1 MPPDP
6 AERDRWPRI
15 AVVGAGAVGCYYGA
29 MLARAGAPVTLVGRA
44 RHVDAIRRDGL
55 VLEMHG
61 TREHVRAE
69 ASTDPAAVAGAR
81 LVLVCVKSGD
91 TEAAARALAP
101 HVTPETIVVS
111 LQNGVDNPARMRP
124 LLAAEVLGCVVYVGS
139 EMAGPG
145 HVRHRGR
152 GELVIGGRAGADAAA
167 REAAATFERAGVACT
182 VSDNI
187 DGELWTKLIV
197 NCAYNA
203 LSALTRLPY
212 GAMVASPWSQQV
224 MPQVVDE
231 AVAVARADGVRVDT
245 AGLLDRVLAIARTMP
260 GQISSTAQDINAGK
274 ASEIDALNGYVARR
288 GEALRVPVPVNRT
301 LHALVK
307 LLEIA
312 AGGRSA

>member
-1 MPPDP
+1 M
-6 AERDRWPRI
+6 R
-15 AVVGAGAVGCYYGA
+15 GA
-29 MLARAGAPVTLVGRA
+29 
-44 RHVDAIRRDGL
+44 
-55 VLEMHG
+55 
-61 TREHVRAE
+61 REHVRAE

-145 HVRHRGR
+145 HVRHMGR

-167 REAAATFERAGVACT
+167 REAAATFERAGVTCT
-182 VSDNI
+182 VSANI

-212 GAMVASPWSQQV
+212 GTMVASPWSQQV

-274 ASEIDALNGYVARR
+274 ASEIDALNGYVAHR

-307 LLEIA
+307 LLEVGA
-312 AGGRSA
+312 AGRSA